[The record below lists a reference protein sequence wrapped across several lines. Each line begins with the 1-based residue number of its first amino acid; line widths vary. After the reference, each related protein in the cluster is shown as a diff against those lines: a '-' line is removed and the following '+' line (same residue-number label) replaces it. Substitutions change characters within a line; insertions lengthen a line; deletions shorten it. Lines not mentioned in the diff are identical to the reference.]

1 MLLEIGNPW
10 KQQDIVSNLY
20 RLQSEGIEC
29 CLFMTIHCYSLAL
42 ETSLEGKRKLY
53 DMLIENGIVDGLKQ
67 IFHTSKD
74 NKTLV

>member
-1 MLLEIGNPW
+1 
-10 KQQDIVSNLY
+10 
-20 RLQSEGIEC
+20 
-29 CLFMTIHCYSLAL
+29 MTIHCYSLAL
-42 ETSLEGKRKLY
+42 EISLEGKRKLY